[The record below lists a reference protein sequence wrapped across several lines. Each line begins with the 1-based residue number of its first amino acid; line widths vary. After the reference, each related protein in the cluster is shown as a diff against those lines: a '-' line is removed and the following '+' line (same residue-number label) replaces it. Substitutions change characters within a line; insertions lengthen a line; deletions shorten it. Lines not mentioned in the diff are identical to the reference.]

1 MNDDQIFDYKSKD
14 PVGDAD
20 LFGKYKHDWVETN
33 FPNFSKNGHEIHVA
47 ETRNFIGCS
56 IARKKILILSIL
68 TVIGIA
74 IIFGRSFY
82 LQAVMGGHYRDLAE
96 NNRVRL
102 KPIASER
109 GLIYDREGRQ
119 LVENVPSFSL
129 TIVPQDLPQ
138 KTAERQIVINRIAQ
152 ISGIPALDI
161 ENLLKKYDAYSYE
174 SLVVKDNLNY
184 ETALSLYIQNADLP
198 GIVIEKGTKRLYR
211 TNGIFNSASST
222 VFSLSHIIG
231 YLGKINNKELETRK
245 ELGYLSSD
253 YIGKDGLENQYEL
266 LLRGTYGRQKIEV
279 DALGREQS
287 VLAEESPVPGDHLI
301 LSIDLE
307 AQEKMEEL
315 IAVSLQKNNWDRA
328 AGIAMNPE
336 TGEILAI
343 VSWPTYNNNDFSG
356 GISSEKYNGYLSNK
370 NNPLFSRAI
379 AGTYPSGSI
388 VKPLIAAAA
397 LQEGIINKN
406 TTVLSI
412 GNITID
418 KWVFR
423 DWKAGGHGVTNVTK
437 AIAWSVNTFFY
448 YIGGGY
454 KNFVGLGADKIV
466 EYLKKFNLAS
476 KTGIDL
482 PGEGEGFL
490 PSKQWKEETKK
501 EQWYVGDTYNLSI
514 GEGDLLVTPLQAAVW
529 TSAVANGGAVL
540 APRIVA
546 ATVNPVSKETTP
558 IKIIV
563 NNKNIISSAN
573 ITIVQQG
580 MRECVLTGSCQLLK
594 SLPFTSAGKTGTA
607 QWNAN
612 KENHAWFTAF
622 APFNNPK
629 IVVAVLVEEGKEGST
644 AAQPI
649 ARDFLAWWGSKYLK

>member
-1 MNDDQIFDYKSKD
+1 MGDDQIFDYKSKD

-33 FPNFSKNGHEIHVA
+33 FSKFSKNGHEIHVA

-56 IARKKILILSIL
+56 ISRKKILILSVL

-74 IIFGRSFY
+74 VIFGRSFY
-82 LQAVMGGHYRDLAE
+82 LQAVMGGHFRDLAE

-119 LVENVPSFSL
+119 LVENIPSFSL

-138 KTAERQIVINRIAQ
+138 IASEKKLVIDRIAG

-161 ENLLKKYDAYSYE
+161 ETLLAKYGAYSYE
-174 SLVVKDNLNY
+174 SLVVKDNLDY

-211 TNGIFNSASST
+211 TVGAEKNATST
-222 VFSLSHIIG
+222 LFSLSHVIG
-231 YLGKINNKELETRK
+231 YLGKVNDEELDSGK
-245 ELGYLSSD
+245 ELGYLTSD
-253 YIGKDGLENQYEL
+253 YIGKDGLENQYES

-279 DALGREQS
+279 DALGREQK
-287 VLAEESPVPGDHLI
+287 VLAEESPVPGNHLI
-301 LSIDLE
+301 LSVDLE
-307 AQEKMEEL
+307 AQQKMEEL
-315 IAVSLQKNNWDRA
+315 IAASLQKNNWNRA

-336 TGEILAI
+336 TGEVLAI
-343 VSWPTYNNNDFSG
+343 VSWPSYDNNDFSG

-370 NNPLFSRAI
+370 NNPLFNRAI

-388 VKPLIAAAA
+388 VKPLLAAAA
-397 LQEGIINKN
+397 LQEGIITKN
-406 TTVLSI
+406 TTILST
-412 GNITID
+412 GSITID
-418 KWVFR
+418 KWIFK
-423 DWKAGGHGVTNVTK
+423 DWKLGGHGATNVTK
-437 AIAWSVNTFFY
+437 ALAWSVNTFFY

-454 KNFVGLGADKIV
+454 KNFIGLGADKIV
-466 EYLKKFNLAS
+466 KYLKNFNLAS

-482 PGEGEGFL
+482 PGESGGFL

-529 TSAVANGGAVL
+529 TSAIANGGKVL

-546 ATVNPVSKETTP
+546 ATVNPVSKEATST
-558 IKIIV
+558 KIII
-563 NNKNIISSAN
+563 NNENIVSTAN
-573 ITIVQQG
+573 ISIVQQG
-580 MRECVLTGSCQLLK
+580 MRECVLSGSCQLLK

-607 QWNAN
+607 QWNASR
-612 KENHAWFTAF
+612 ENHAWFTAF
-622 APFNNPK
+622 APFNNPE
-629 IVVAVLVEEGKEGST
+629 IVVAILVEEGKEGST

-649 ARDFLAWWGSKYLK
+649 ARDFLAWWGKKYLK